1 MLAVGCEMATANVVT
16 DVVEDFVTCG
26 VCLCEYDEEIR
37 KPKFL
42 PCSHTVC
49 FLCLQEI
56 RRGDTITCPFCRKII
71 AKEPISGEAEWIL
84 PNNTYAL
91 QIIKQNKKFA
101 ELTSSFAVSKIESLS
116 GLKEELLKMRDTG
129 VNKLALAIQKR
140 KEVEVQVSHAIKFI
154 QAAEEEAKKFLDENN
169 LCLAELISTLEA
181 KGSKDFSVD
190 RKTAG
195 NAEED
200 VVFSELLSLVD
211 DSTSEDTAETLK
223 QKMMTS
229 VEFYNQKLTEATKVA
244 TEYEFRQKTKIQVH
258 LFDESDRPIQT
269 FPAFEKGFRSNQPSE
284 IEPPTQQDLKLLSY
298 VVFTLLQ
305 KQKIPLKNESQPIDK
320 VTSDPW
326 IKLPSHQS
334 QELAHPRSIAHPRSN
349 FRLNSSS
356 KFILRIFRSGRPKGE
371 IHFRP
376 ASTFHPK
383 FVQQL
388 GEFCYSS
395 QRDFSCTISKATSE
409 QFVLL
414 SVHHPQFQPAVPS
427 MINRRY
433 NTVIANEE
441 NEIGLTLVTN
451 SSGKV
456 TGWSFFFLLEDSD
469 NYNFP
474 ANPPEWILD
483 NEHFG
488 DVNNHHQTLNALKQL
503 SRVNKSERAE
513 YNFTLESE

>member
-1 MLAVGCEMATANVVT
+1 M
-16 DVVEDFVTCG
+16 F
-26 VCLCEYDEEIR
+26 YSYR
-37 KPKFL
+37 
-42 PCSHTVC
+42 
-49 FLCLQEI
+49 
-56 RRGDTITCPFCRKII
+56 
-71 AKEPISGEAEWIL
+71 
-84 PNNTYAL
+84 
-91 QIIKQNKKFA
+91 
-101 ELTSSFAVSKIESLS
+101 IESLS

-140 KEVEVQVSHAIKFI
+140 KEVDVQVSHAIKFI

-258 LFDESDRPIQT
+258 LFDESDHPIPS
-269 FPAFEKGFRSNQPSE
+269 FSAFEKGFRFNQPSE
-284 IEPPTQQDLKLLSY
+284 IEPPTQQDLKLLSH

-326 IKLPSHQS
+326 IKLPSHQQSSSFNLPRSNLRKPPKKRSNDAFTTVFPTQSAMRHPHVSSRAEFESLLQQTIGSLAQRVESWSSTRPRNSPS
-334 QELAHPRSIAHPRSN
+334 QELAHPRNIAHPRSN

-356 KFILRIFRSGRPKGE
+356 KFILRIFRSGRLKGE

-395 QRDFSCTISKATSE
+395 QRDFSCTISK
-409 QFVLL
+409 V
-414 SVHHPQFQPAVPS
+414 
-427 MINRRY
+427 
-433 NTVIANEE
+433 
-441 NEIGLTLVTN
+441 
-451 SSGKV
+451 
-456 TGWSFFFLLEDSD
+456 
-469 NYNFP
+469 
-474 ANPPEWILD
+474 
-483 NEHFG
+483 
-488 DVNNHHQTLNALKQL
+488 
-503 SRVNKSERAE
+503 
-513 YNFTLESE
+513 

>member
-1 MLAVGCEMATANVVT
+1 MATANVGT

-49 FLCLQEI
+49 FLCVQEI
-56 RRGDTITCPFCRKII
+56 RRGDTITCPFCRKMIS
-71 AKEPISGEAEWIL
+71 KETTSVEGEWIL
-84 PNNTYAL
+84 PNNSYAL
-91 QIIKQNKKFA
+91 YVIKQNKKIA
-101 ELTSSFAVSKIESLS
+101 ELTSSSAVSKIGSLTV
-116 GLKEELLKMRDTG
+116 LKEELMKMRDTG

-140 KEVEVQVSHAIKFI
+140 KEVEEQVSLAVKFI
-154 QAAEEEAKKFLDENN
+154 QAAEEEAKQFLDENN
-169 LCLAELISTLEA
+169 LCLGELISTLET
-181 KGSKDFSVD
+181 KRSKDFPVID
-190 RKTAG
+190 DG
-195 NAEED
+195 DAEEA

-211 DSTSEDTAETLK
+211 DSTYDDTAKTLK

-229 VEFYNQKLTEATKVA
+229 VELYNQKLTEATEVA

-269 FPAFEKGFRSNQPSE
+269 FPAFEKGFRFNQPSE
-284 IEPPTQQDLKLLSY
+284 IEPPTQQDLKLLSH
-298 VVFTLLQ
+298 VVFSLLQ
-305 KQKIPLKNESQPIDK
+305 KQRISLKKEVQPINT
-320 VTSDPW
+320 VTSGPST
-326 IKLPSHQS
+326 KLPSHQT
-334 QELAHPRSIAHPRSN
+334 QETAHPHSIAHPRSN

-414 SVHHPQFQPAVPS
+414 SMHHPQFQPPVPS
-427 MINRRY
+427 KRRY
-433 NTVIANEE
+433 GPLIADNV
-441 NEIGLTLVTN
+441 NEIGLTLVKK
-451 SSGKV
+451 SSGVV

-469 NYNFP
+469 KFNYPTNLP
-474 ANPPEWILD
+474 KSILD
-483 NEHFG
+483 SEYFG
-488 DVNNHHQTLNALKQL
+488 TVDKHSRTLNSLSQL
-503 SRVNKSERAE
+503 STVNKAESAE

>member
-1 MLAVGCEMATANVVT
+1 MFYSNSI
-16 DVVEDFVTCG
+16 D
-26 VCLCEYDEEIR
+26 
-37 KPKFL
+37 
-42 PCSHTVC
+42 
-49 FLCLQEI
+49 
-56 RRGDTITCPFCRKII
+56 
-71 AKEPISGEAEWIL
+71 
-84 PNNTYAL
+84 
-91 QIIKQNKKFA
+91 
-101 ELTSSFAVSKIESLS
+101 SLS

-140 KEVEVQVSHAIKFI
+140 KEVEEHVSHAIKFI

-190 RKTAG
+190 RNTAG

-200 VVFSELLSLVD
+200 VIFSELLSLVD
-211 DSTSEDTAETLK
+211 DSTPEDTAKTLK
-223 QKMMTS
+223 QKMITS
-229 VEFYNQKLTEATKVA
+229 VELYNQKLTEATKVA

-326 IKLPSHQS
+326 MKLPGVHYQQS
-334 QELAHPRSIAHPRSN
+334 STFNLYRPNLRKPPKQRSNDAFITAFSTQSARRHPHSIESLLQQTLGSLAQRVESRSSTRPRNSPSQQLAHPRSN

-395 QRDFSCTISKATSE
+395 QRDFSCTISK
-409 QFVLL
+409 V
-414 SVHHPQFQPAVPS
+414 
-427 MINRRY
+427 
-433 NTVIANEE
+433 
-441 NEIGLTLVTN
+441 
-451 SSGKV
+451 
-456 TGWSFFFLLEDSD
+456 
-469 NYNFP
+469 
-474 ANPPEWILD
+474 
-483 NEHFG
+483 
-488 DVNNHHQTLNALKQL
+488 
-503 SRVNKSERAE
+503 
-513 YNFTLESE
+513 